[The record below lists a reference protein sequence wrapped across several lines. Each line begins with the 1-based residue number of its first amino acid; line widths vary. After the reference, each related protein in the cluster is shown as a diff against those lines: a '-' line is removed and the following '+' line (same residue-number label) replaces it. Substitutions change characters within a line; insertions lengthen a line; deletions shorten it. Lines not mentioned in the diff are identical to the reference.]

1 MSTCPHCGYSDP
13 AAWAD
18 CPACGQPQPTPAAN
32 PPVDQTPPPVGYG
45 GASYAP
51 PSPGGGA
58 YPSPG
63 QNPYAPPTSP
73 NAPPA
78 SYAYA
83 YSQPAMLPTSGK
95 AVTSMVLGICS
106 IVIPYIGVILG
117 PIAIAFWAA
126 ASGDFRHSPPIY
138 KGTGF
143 STAGLICGIIGT
155 VIWVLVFVMI
165 FVIVSSVNSAS
176 RHDGF

>member
-1 MSTCPHCGYSDP
+1 MSTCPHCGYTDP

-18 CPACGQPQPTPAAN
+18 CPGCGQPQPTPAAY

-45 GASYAP
+45 GAYP
-51 PSPGGGA
+51 PQ
-58 YPSPG
+58 G

-73 NAPPA
+73 HALPA
-78 SYAYA
+78 AYGYA
-83 YSQPAMLPTSGK
+83 YSQPLMLPTSGK
-95 AVTSMVLGICS
+95 AVTSLVLGICS

-117 PIAIAFWAA
+117 PIAIAFWG
-126 ASGDFRHSPPIY
+126 ASRGDFRHNPPLY
-138 KGTGF
+138 KGAGL

-155 VIWVLVFVMI
+155 LLWLLVFVMI
-165 FVIVSSVNSAS
+165 FVIVTSMKSAS